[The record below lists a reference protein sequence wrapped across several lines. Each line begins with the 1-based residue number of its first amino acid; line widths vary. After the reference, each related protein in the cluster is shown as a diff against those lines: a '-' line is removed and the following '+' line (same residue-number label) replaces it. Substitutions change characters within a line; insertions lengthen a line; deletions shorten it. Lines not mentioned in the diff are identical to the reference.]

1 MKQDSHVPV
10 LTYPVERYKGKVA
23 VSLLGEDGMH
33 IRSATDHPL
42 TINGVQVYFNINVK
56 EYEGEWELVKYA
68 VPSFHDGEVG
78 MYPDW
83 SALTV
88 RRVDNFDVA
97 SESACKK
104 VLELAEDLAQWVS
117 EDRQEAVILGEVHR
131 LRRQQNIITDEQSK
145 LTARLSEVREELAV
159 CALAI
164 GREQMKWACE
174 VASQKATE
182 LVKKHSLEILSNK

>member
-1 MKQDSHVPV
+1 MNNESHVPV

-68 VPSFHDGEVG
+68 VPSFHEGEVG

-104 VLELAEDLAQWVS
+104 VLELAEDLAQWVAES
-117 EDRQEAVILGEVHR
+117 RADDVILGEIHR
-131 LRRQQNIITDEQSK
+131 LRRQQEIITNEQTK
-145 LTARLSEVREELAV
+145 LTERLSEVREELAV
-159 CALAI
+159 CAIAI
-164 GREQMKWACE
+164 EGQRVRWATE